1 MRSTLLAHDLTSE
14 RDPVSRQEV
23 GPPTPSERA
32 RALVRGAVDYH
43 VHVAPDFVS
52 RRITDIELARRCL
65 ETGQA
70 GFGLKSHYSSTAER
84 AQVVAAAVPG
94 VVVLGTITLN
104 RSVGGLN
111 PLAVEVAA
119 RQGARIVWFPTVSAV
134 NEQHQVLEAGRH
146 EEVPVWVAFELSL
159 RDAGLACEPVPVVD
173 ERGTLLSEAHAVLD
187 VVARNGLVLCTG
199 HLARDEIF
207 RLVEAAAERGIRDVV
222 VTHPEFPSQSI
233 SLDDQVE
240 LADMAA
246 IMERAFTTPY
256 TGKTAW
262 ERVFEATRA
271 VGPERTVWAT
281 DLGQNANPPVEDGLA
296 LMADAFLAAGF
307 TDEEIRTMAVANT
320 RRVAGIEPF
329 VGDPPRIVGE
339 LS

>member
-1 MRSTLLAHDLTSE
+1 MTHPA
-14 RDPVSRQEV
+14 
-23 GPPTPSERA
+23 PSEHA

-52 RRITDIELARRCL
+52 RRITDVELAHRCL
-65 ETGQA
+65 ETGQT

-111 PLAVEVAA
+111 ALAVEVAA

-134 NEQHQVLEAGRH
+134 NEQDEVLKTGVH
-146 EEVPVWVAFELSL
+146 ERVPVWVAFELSL
-159 RDAGLACEPVPVVD
+159 REAGLACDAVPVLDDHGVV
-173 ERGTLLSEAHAVLD
+173 LPEANEVLD

-199 HLARDEIF
+199 HLGRDEVF
-207 RLVEAAAERGIRDVV
+207 ALVDAAAERGITDMV

-233 SLDDQVE
+233 SPDDQVT
-240 LADMAA
+240 LAGMGAL
-246 IMERAFTTPY
+246 MERAFTTPH
-256 TGKTAW
+256 TGKATW

-281 DLGQNANPPVEDGLA
+281 DLGQPANPPVEDGLA
-296 LMADAFLAAGF
+296 LMADTFLAAGF
-307 TDEEIRTMAVANT
+307 TDDEIRTMAVANT
-320 RRVAGIEPF
+320 RRVAGLD
-329 VGDPPRIVGE
+329 VAQAV
-339 LS
+339 S

>member
-1 MRSTLLAHDLTSE
+1 VTQSDGNRE
-14 RDPVSRQEV
+14 
-23 GPPTPSERA
+23 PSEHA

-43 VHVAPDFVS
+43 VHVAPDFVA

-70 GFGLKSHYSSTAER
+70 GVGLKSHYTSTAER

-119 RQGARIVWFPTVSAV
+119 RQGARIVWFPTVSSV
-134 NEQHQVLEAGRH
+134 NEQHEVLSAGKH
-146 EEVPVWVAFELSL
+146 EKVPVWVAFELSL

-173 ERGTLLSEAHAVLD
+173 DRGALLPEAREVLD
-187 VVARNGLVLCTG
+187 VIARNGLVLCTG
-199 HLARDEIF
+199 HLGRDEVF
-207 RLVEAAAERGIRDVV
+207 TLVEAATERGVRDIV

-233 SLDDQVE
+233 APDDQVR
-240 LADMAA
+240 LADMGAL
-246 IMERAFTTPY
+246 MERAFTTPY
-256 TGKTAW
+256 TGKVAW

-281 DLGQNANPPVEDGLA
+281 DLGQIANPPVEDGLA
-296 LMADAFLAAGF
+296 LMADAFLADGF
-307 TDEEIRTMAVANT
+307 TDEEIHAMAVTNT
-320 RRVAGIEPF
+320 RRVAGVEPI
-329 VGDPPRIVGE
+329 GGE
-339 LS
+339 PTTIASEAS

>member
-1 MRSTLLAHDLTSE
+1 MLPASGMRSDAFVTAQGDDHLM
-14 RDPVSRQEV
+14 
-23 GPPTPSERA
+23 PSGRA

-52 RRITDIELARRCL
+52 RRIGDLELARRCL

-119 RQGARIVWFPTVSAV
+119 REGARIVWFPTVSAV
-134 NEQHQVLEAGRH
+134 NEQNEVLRAGAH
-146 EEVPVWVAFELSL
+146 EKVPVWVAFELSL
-159 RDAGLACEPVPVVD
+159 REAGLVCEPVPVLD
-173 ERGTLLSEAHAVLD
+173 DRGALLPEALEVLD
-187 VVARNGLVLCTG
+187 VVARRSLVLCTG
-199 HLARDEIF
+199 HLSRAEIF
-207 RLVEAAAERGIRDVV
+207 RLVEAAAERGIRDIV
-222 VTHPEFPSQSI
+222 VTHPEFPSQAVPAA
-233 SLDDQVE
+233 DQVR
-240 LADMAA
+240 LAEMGAL
-246 IMERAFTTPY
+246 MERTFTTAY
-256 TGKTAW
+256 TGKVSW

-271 VGPERTVWAT
+271 VGPENTVWAT

-296 LMADAFLAAGF
+296 LMADAFLADGF
-307 TDEEIRTMAVANT
+307 TDEEIRTMALANT
-320 RRVAGIEPF
+320 RRVAGIEP
-329 VGDPPRIVGE
+329 VVDDPASVASEAP
-339 LS
+339 